1 MVLSRQRGTYL
12 LGKTAAHLGAATPLA
27 LLVLQVLQRP
37 ESLGANPIAALTD
50 QLGLWALRLLLLTL
64 TITPLRLWTQHSAWL
79 RYRRL
84 LGLWAAAYA
93 ALHLLMYVAVDQRF
107 AGSVLLEDVI
117 KRPWITLGLATALLL
132 LALSVTSTRAIMRR
146 LGRRWQTL
154 HYAIYPAAV
163 GALWHYAWQVK
174 KDLRAPLTY
183 AALFVLLMALR
194 LAKRSFR
201 ARFAPAITPGRT

>member
-1 MVLSRQRGTYL
+1 VVLSRQRWPHL

-37 ESLGANPIAALTD
+37 ESLGVNPIAALTD

-64 TITPLRLWTQHSAWL
+64 TITPLRLWTQNSAWL

-93 ALHLLMYVAVDQRF
+93 GLHLLMYVAVDQRF
-107 AGSVLLEDVI
+107 AGAVLLEDII
-117 KRPWITLGLATALLL
+117 KRPWITVGLATALLL
-132 LALSVTSTRAIMRR
+132 LALTVTSTRALMRR

-154 HYAIYPAAV
+154 HYAIYPAAA

-174 KDLRAPLTY
+174 KDLRAPLSY
-183 AALFVLLMALR
+183 AAIFVILMLLR

-201 ARFAPAITPGRT
+201 ARFAPATTPGRI